1 MQASQKGPEIFTI
14 GHSNVP
20 AEAIVELLRGH
31 GIRVLVDVRSI
42 PYAQYASQFNRE
54 LFAHTLEEAGI
65 SYVFAGEHLGGRP
78 TDPTCYAAGESPRG
92 KDKHARQVDYGEV
105 AKRPWYRQG
114 IARLVQIVRE
124 RRTAIMCSEEDPSRC
139 HRHNLIAQTLLDL
152 GLIVWHIRADGSL
165 EAARSKAEEELEKSR
180 EPRQLGLF

>member
-78 TDPTCYAAGESPRG
+78 KDPTCYTTSENPTG
-92 KDKHARQVDYGEV
+92 KDKHARPVDYAEV
-105 AKRPWYRQG
+105 ARRPWYQKG
-114 IARLVQIVRE
+114 IARLVQIARE
-124 RRTAIMCSEEDPSRC
+124 RRTAVMCSEEDPSRC
-139 HRHNLIAQTLLDL
+139 HRHNLIAQSLLEQ
-152 GLIVWHIRADGSL
+152 GLAVWHIRGDGSL
-165 EAARSKAEEELEKSR
+165 EAARSIAEEELEKSR
-180 EPRQLGLF
+180 QPRQLGLF